1 MQLFTTGDWQ
11 IGGLEMNNSE
21 ATRIQAVIDGV
32 DNIAKTME
40 LKWGVGRLRLVV
52 SDDLREKF
60 DRQYEKLNG
69 AIWAG
74 VSREVEIH
82 GPGMIRAWQALDAA
96 ATAAGELPLDPV
108 VWETV
113 TESGTVLAVVR
124 TNADA
129 HAVVASGRAVDVW
142 TMEEVGRMAEAS
154 GIVAKIKTT
163 FPGAKVTR
171 ILSNK
176 SPDDGIADFMM

>member
-1 MQLFTTGDWQ
+1 
-11 IGGLEMNNSE
+11 MNNSE

-74 VSREVEIH
+74 VSREVELH
-82 GPGMIRAWQALDAA
+82 GPAMTRAWVALDAA
-96 ATAAGELPLDPV
+96 AFADGQQPLDPV

-113 TESGTVLAVVR
+113 TDDGTVIALVR
-124 TNADA
+124 TTAEA
-129 HAVVASGRAVDVW
+129 HAVAASGRKVEVW
-142 TMEEVGRMAEAS
+142 TMEEVGRLAAAA
-154 GIVAKIKTT
+154 GIVSKIKTT
-163 FPGAKVTR
+163 FPGATVTR
-171 ILSNK
+171 LTPARLFNDEPGLMI
-176 SPDDGIADFMM
+176 